1 MSKIVLVIEDDVTI
15 GCLLTQVIRNNL
27 KLGCIQISDA
37 ESAFELLAC
46 ESSKKNIALIVSDII
61 LPGMTGLQMAAE
73 VESRGLNIPILLIS
87 SNIKPDGDIAFLQ
100 KPFTIK
106 DFISKAEAL
115 LVTRTDT

>member
-37 ESAFELLAC
+37 ESAFELLDC
-46 ESSKKNIALIVSDII
+46 ESSEKNVALIVSDII
-61 LPGMTGLQMAAE
+61 LPGMTGLQMADELGA
-73 VESRGLNIPILLIS
+73 RGLKIPVLLIS
-87 SNIKPDGDIAFLQ
+87 SNIKPDGNIAYLQ

-106 DFISKAEAL
+106 DFISKVETL
-115 LVTRTDT
+115 LTT